1 LGDAGNDLLVGGGGN
16 DILFGGTGFNVL
28 AGFDIGST
36 TGKPVAIANQIDRLV
51 HSTGSGG
58 NIFVLSSGGVK
69 MRIQQVETTQG
80 LRAGLHLIK
89 LPINSMEIYSELLL
103 ARPHSRELIN
113 LVKPQ

>member
-1 LGDAGNDLLVGGGGN
+1 MRSQNLQGFKYKLFFGNGCDRIFGDAGNDLLVGGGGN

-58 NIFVLSSGGVK
+58 NTFVLSSGGVNAYTAGGDYA
-69 MRIQQVETTQG
+69 RITGWTPFSQVANKVG
-80 LRAGLHLIK
+80 
-89 LPINSMEIYSELLL
+89 
-103 ARPHSRELIN
+103 
-113 LVKPQ
+113 